1 MFNTIHNYRE
11 FDDVKAL
18 IQDLMVKGYNMF
30 VVDGSDCVGKTTFIN
45 HMLEMSRAFDYYR
58 PDYEMWQGLEYPR
71 EYRWSIFMSLLDFWS
86 SDSLTMKYGHAMVV
100 DRGILSGVV
109 YNRYYGDPE
118 GSDKLLTEYVSK
130 LETAKGLKVV
140 HFILSPSTIEDH
152 QILVRSR
159 GVGMEDFS
167 SYRELDRGFRDL
179 ANDDRVKALKVYLL
193 DFKVS
198 DVANDTICGT
208 CSHYSAQ
215 GKCLNPN
222 SLSYE
227 SSIPFTNPRCPNSG
241 DKEVQDT

>member
-1 MFNTIHNYRE
+1 MFNTIHNYKE

-18 IQDLMVKGYNMF
+18 IKDLMAKGCNMF

-45 HMLEMSRAFDYYR
+45 NMLKISNNFNYYR
-58 PDYEMWQGLEYPR
+58 PDYEMWQGFEYPR

-86 SDSLTMKYGHAMVV
+86 SDSLTIKYGHAMVV

-109 YNRYYGDPE
+109 YNRYYGDPD
-118 GSDKLLTEYVSK
+118 GADRLLTEYVSK
-130 LETAKGLKVV
+130 LKSAKGLKVA
-140 HFILSPSTIEDH
+140 HFILSPSTRGDH
-152 QILVRSR
+152 QALIKSR
-159 GVGMEDFS
+159 GVGMEELS
-167 SYRELDRGFRDL
+167 KYRELDRGFRDL

-198 DVANDTICGT
+198 DVADDTICGT

-227 SSIPFTNPRCPNSG
+227 SSVAVTNPRCHNSR
-241 DKEVQDT
+241 DKEVQDK

>member
-1 MFNTIHNYRE
+1 MFNIICNYRE
-11 FDDVKAL
+11 FDDVKPL
-18 IQDLMVKGYNMF
+18 IEDLVVKGCNMF

-45 HMLEMSRAFDYYR
+45 HLLKVSRKFDYYR
-58 PDYEMWQGLEYPR
+58 PDYEMWQGFKYPR

-86 SDSLTMKYGHAMVV
+86 SDSLMIKSGHAMVV

-109 YNRYYGDPE
+109 YNRYYGDHD
-118 GSDKLLTEYVSK
+118 GANRLLTEYVSK
-130 LETAKGLKVV
+130 LKSAKGLRVA
-140 HFILSPSTIEDH
+140 HFILSPSTRGDH
-152 QILVRSR
+152 QALIKSR
-159 GVGMEDFS
+159 GVGMEELS
-167 SYRELDRGFRDL
+167 KYRELDRGFRDL

-198 DVANDTICGT
+198 DVADNTICGT

-227 SSIPFTNPRCPNSG
+227 SSVAVTNPRCPNAG
-241 DKEVQDT
+241 DKEVQDK

>member
-1 MFNTIHNYRE
+1 MFNTIHNYKE

-18 IQDLMVKGYNMF
+18 IKDLLARGCNMF

-45 HMLEMSRAFDYYR
+45 HMLKISNNFNYYR
-58 PDYEMWQGLEYPR
+58 PDYEMWQGFKYPR
-71 EYRWSIFMSLLDFWS
+71 EYRWSIFMSLLDFWR

-109 YNRYYGDPE
+109 YNRYYGDHE

-130 LETAKGLKVV
+130 LKTARGLKVV
-140 HFILSPSTIEDH
+140 HFILSPSTKGDH
-152 QILVRSR
+152 QTLMKSR
-159 GVGMEDFS
+159 GVGMEELS
-167 SYRELDRGFRDL
+167 TYRELDRGFRDL
-179 ANDDRVKALKVYLL
+179 ANDDRMKALKVYLL

-227 SSIPFTNPRCPNSG
+227 SSVAVTNPRCPNSG
-241 DKEVQDT
+241 DKEVQDK

>member
-1 MFNTIHNYRE
+1 MFNIICNYRE
-11 FDDVKAL
+11 FEDVKHL
-18 IQDLMVKGYNMF
+18 IEDLVVKGCNMF

-45 HMLEMSRAFDYYR
+45 HLLKVSRKFDYYR
-58 PDYEMWQGLEYPR
+58 PDYEMWQGFKYPR

-86 SDSLTMKYGHAMVV
+86 SDSLMIKSGHAMVV

-109 YNRYYGDPE
+109 YNRYYGDHD
-118 GSDKLLTEYVSK
+118 GANRLLTEYVSK
-130 LETAKGLKVV
+130 LKSAKGLRVA
-140 HFILSPSTIEDH
+140 HFILSPSTRGDH
-152 QILVRSR
+152 QALIKSR
-159 GVGMEDFS
+159 GVGMEELS
-167 SYRELDRGFRDL
+167 KYRELDRGFRDL

-198 DVANDTICGT
+198 DVADDTICGT

-227 SSIPFTNPRCPNSG
+227 SSVAVTNPRCPNSG
-241 DKEVQDT
+241 DKEVQDK

>member
-1 MFNTIHNYRE
+1 MFNIICNYRE
-11 FDDVKAL
+11 FDDVKHL
-18 IQDLMVKGYNMF
+18 IEDLVVKGCNMF

-45 HMLEMSRAFDYYR
+45 HLLKVSRKFDYYR
-58 PDYEMWQGLEYPR
+58 PDYEMWQGFKYPR

-86 SDSLTMKYGHAMVV
+86 SDSLMIKSGHAMVV

-109 YNRYYGDPE
+109 YNRYYGDHD
-118 GSDKLLTEYVSK
+118 GANRLLTEYVSK
-130 LETAKGLKVV
+130 LESAKGLRVA
-140 HFILSPSTIEDH
+140 HFILSPSTRGDH
-152 QILVRSR
+152 QALIKSR
-159 GVGMEDFS
+159 GVGMEELS
-167 SYRELDRGFRDL
+167 KYRELDRGFRDL

-198 DVANDTICGT
+198 DVADDTICGT

-227 SSIPFTNPRCPNSG
+227 SSVAVTNPRCPNSG
-241 DKEVQDT
+241 DKEVQDQ